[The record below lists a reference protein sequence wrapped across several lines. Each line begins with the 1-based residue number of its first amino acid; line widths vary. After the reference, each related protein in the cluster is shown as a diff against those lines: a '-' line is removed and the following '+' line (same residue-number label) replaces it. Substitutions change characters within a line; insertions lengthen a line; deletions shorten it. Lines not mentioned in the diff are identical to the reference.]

1 MEGKEY
7 VEPSYYAVIP
17 SSVRYDNELKPNE
30 KLLYGEITA
39 LCDKLGYCWATNDYF
54 AKLYNV
60 SRETVSRWVNHLVK
74 KGYLF
79 SQIIYKEN
87 SSEILNRV
95 IKLDKNLDINI
106 NNFYRKRDIFPIDDF
121 VDSVLTK
128 KTIEHRQKNQESIDE
143 KIKENNTSINN
154 TSNNIK
160 ENIKRKVFKKP
171 TLEELKDYCISANLK
186 VDIQYFYDYYE
197 SNGWKV
203 GKNSMKDWK
212 ATLRNWN
219 RNNLSNKSNST
230 YKTAYERTKE
240 NMAKARKEL
249 EARNEC
255 RTS

>member
-95 IKLDKNLDINI
+95 LKLDKNLNIDIT
-106 NNFYRKRDIFPIDDF
+106 NFYRKRDID
-121 VDSVLTK
+121 K
-128 KTIEHRQKNQESIDE
+128 
-143 KIKENNTSINN
+143 KIK
-154 TSNNIK
+154 
-160 ENIKRKVFKKP
+160 RV
-171 TLEELKDYCISANLK
+171 
-186 VDIQYFYDYYE
+186 
-197 SNGWKV
+197 
-203 GKNSMKDWK
+203 
-212 ATLRNWN
+212 
-219 RNNLSNKSNST
+219 
-230 YKTAYERTKE
+230 
-240 NMAKARKEL
+240 
-249 EARNEC
+249 
-255 RTS
+255 